1 MTNDD
6 KNVDQNCG
14 KADAENDLK
23 PDPKQKSSEVVCSL
37 CSGDFF
43 VLFIYARTQIISIS
57 TIKKRIKFTFKVCHI
72 HLTKVKKKL

>member
-37 CSGDFF
+37 CSGIFSYR
-43 VLFIYARTQIISIS
+43 L
-57 TIKKRIKFTFKVCHI
+57 
-72 HLTKVKKKL
+72 LM